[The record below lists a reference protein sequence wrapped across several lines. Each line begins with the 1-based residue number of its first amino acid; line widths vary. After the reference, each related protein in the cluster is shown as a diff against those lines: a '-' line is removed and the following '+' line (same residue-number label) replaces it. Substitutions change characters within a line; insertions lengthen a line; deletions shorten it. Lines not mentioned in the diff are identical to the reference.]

1 MTETAKLVVRTY
13 YGRFAGHSYFS
24 GCSTGRQ
31 QALTRG
37 LATLCIG
44 GGMGAAVVVER
55 SAADG
60 P

>member
-1 MTETAKLVVRTY
+1 MTETAKLVVRNY

-24 GCSTGRQ
+24 GCSTGGQ

-37 LATLCIG
+37 LATLRIG
-44 GGMGAAVVVER
+44 GGTGAAVVVGR